1 MLSASSTPISIDLA
15 EHARRWLASR
25 SGGVIEGGRAACR
38 GEEGPLS
45 TTGPLG
51 FDRRESFRH
60 GRSFYVGSR
69 LFGEPQEEIAVNE
82 ARLDHVGLTAANVGL
97 LCVVPDGLEETMAA
111 TGLVTLHEAL
121 VDKRRESIVDLLQ
134 KEGKIRVEH
143 LADRLKVSQVTIRKD
158 LDILEKRGLLERSHG
173 NAMFSQQSRFN
184 IAFLEKLQ
192 MQAPA
197 KELIAQAAA
206 SCILEGDSIILD
218 SGTTTLSLA
227 QALVGKFQSLFVIT
241 NSVPIALELSK
252 SGYELLLVGG
262 QVRNHSL
269 ALIGPMGVK
278 NLESL
283 GLSKQDILHNWQT
296 NPLMRSAA
304 GQQVLYE
311 WASMKSQKAEAAK
324 WSEKAA
330 RTVPPVQRPGVSRP
344 AGEVASE
351 NVQALDRALSKSGS
365 LKDAERLLFAKLGK
379 R

>member
-1 MLSASSTPISIDLA
+1 MRSSPRRNAQSKDATL
-15 EHARRWLASR
+15 ARRGKVGAQSP
-25 SGGVIEGGRAACR
+25 SAGK
-38 GEEGPLS
+38 
-45 TTGPLG
+45 
-51 FDRRESFRH
+51 SFRAK
-60 GRSFYVGSR
+60 RSPKDSQTVP
-69 LFGEPQEEIAVNE
+69 L
-82 ARLDHVGLTAANVGL
+82 LTM
-97 LCVVPDGLEETMAA
+97 DQ
-111 TGLVTLHEAL
+111 
-121 VDKRRESIVDLLQ
+121 RRESIVDLLQ

-143 LADRLKVSQVTIRKD
+143 LADRMKVSQVTIRKD

-241 NSVPIALELSK
+241 NSVPVALELSK

-278 NLESL
+278 NLESF
-283 GLSKQDILHNWQT
+283 H
-296 NPLMRSAA
+296 
-304 GQQVLYE
+304 V
-311 WASMKSQKAEAAK
+311 
-324 WSEKAA
+324 
-330 RTVPPVQRPGVSRP
+330 
-344 AGEVASE
+344 
-351 NVQALDRALSKSGS
+351 DRAFMGTSGITLSHGYSTPDSLDAQMKQAMIRIADKAYVLTDSSKFGHNCMVSFARCSDIHLTLTDSGIS
-365 LKDAERLLFAKLGK
+365 STVFKEFKQHGLDIRVVGPDGAFER
-379 R
+379 